1 MNSRKLIPTALV
13 ACLLC
18 PGPALSEQ
26 TQETSAWA
34 ETWKMVKVGTL
45 WYLGYGW
52 GEKDGRSFNEAYV
65 GRGYLNLK
73 FTPTDWFQPRATL
86 DAHHDDA
93 GDFKVRLKYMYG
105 KFILPIETAVIT
117 EPNIE
122 FGLVHGPWFDFE
134 EHLNGYRMQ
143 GTMLIERNRVFNSA
157 DLGFTVAALLGEKLD
172 EDYRERVSPE
182 YPGKWGSVAF
192 GMYNGGG
199 YQAPENNQNKVFE
212 SRITVRPLGWVL
224 PNLQLSHL
232 FIFGKGNTAEE
243 PDWMLNAF
251 MASFE
256 HYFFTAALQVATGE
270 GDQAGDQVDETT
282 GESLEAFGY
291 SAFLEIKAPCL
302 KSSLIGRYDYWEWGG
317 LAEIRIIAG
326 YAFHF
331 LKGNFILLNL
341 DYVMHEDDA
350 RPDDWQVGLILQVQY
365 PPK

>member
-1 MNSRKLIPTALV
+1 MRLRILFF
-13 ACLLC
+13 LLAVC
-18 PGPALSEQ
+18 
-26 TQETSAWA
+26 TSPRTGAEESQDSTWT
-34 ETWKMVKVGTL
+34 ETWRMFKVGTL

-52 GEKDGRSFNEAYV
+52 GEEGGEPHNQAFV
-65 GRGYLNLK
+65 GRGYLNFK
-73 FTPTDWFQPRATL
+73 FTPTDWFQPRVTL
-86 DAHHDDA
+86 DAHHDDT

-105 KFILPIETAVIT
+105 KFILPVETAVVT

-172 EDYRERVSPE
+172 EEYQAEVSSE
-182 YPGKWGSVAF
+182 YPGKWGSLAF

-199 YQAPENNQNKVFE
+199 YHAPENNQNKVFE
-212 SRITVRPLGWVL
+212 SRITIRPLGWVL

-232 FIFGKGNTAEE
+232 FIYGKGNTAEE
-243 PDWMLNAF
+243 PDWLLNAF
-251 MASFE
+251 MMSFE
-256 HYFFTAALQVATGE
+256 QRFFTAAFQVATGE
-270 GDQAGDQVDETT
+270 GNQEGDQVDEIT

-291 SAFLEIKAPCL
+291 SGFLELKASSL
-302 KSSLIGRYDYWEWGG
+302 KSSLIGRYDHWKWGG
-317 LAEIRIIAG
+317 QATTRIIAG

-331 LKGNFILLNL
+331 LKNNFILLNL
-341 DYVMHEDDA
+341 DYVVHEDDA
-350 RPDDWQVGLILQVQY
+350 LPDDWQVSLILQVQY